1 MVVRRNEMC
10 ETFGGSP
17 EGRWWW
23 MEEEVSIPGA
33 GEENQTLVMVCWG
46 DFPGSP
52 SPKCHKER
60 SLGLQRYTVGEG
72 REDFRC
78 EG

>member
-1 MVVRRNEMC
+1 MRVRRL
-10 ETFGGSP
+10 
-17 EGRWWW
+17 EGALRASSKWRRRCLFQ
-23 MEEEVSIPGA
+23 ELGKQNRTQ
-33 GEENQTLVMVCWG
+33 GMVCWG

-52 SPKCHKER
+52 SPKHHKER
-60 SLGLQRYTVGEG
+60 SLGLPGCTVGEG